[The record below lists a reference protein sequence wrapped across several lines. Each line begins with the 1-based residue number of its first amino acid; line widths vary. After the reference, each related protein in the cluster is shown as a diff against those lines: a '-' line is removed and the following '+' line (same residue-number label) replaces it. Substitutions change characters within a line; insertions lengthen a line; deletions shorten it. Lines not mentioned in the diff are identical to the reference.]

1 MYSPDGTHKK
11 LLARKLPLSFDG
23 TQDFAAHQAAIRE
36 KLTELMEFDVV
47 GDIQGMGTL
56 WAIELMDD
64 REKRTKLAE
73 PYGVFIRD
81 WCYEHGMILRNN
93 GNMLVI
99 APPIVITDEELDL
112 VMNNLRQA
120 IQAAMKHFNR

>member
-1 MYSPDGTHKK
+1 M
-11 LLARKLPLSFDG
+11 
-23 TQDFAAHQAAIRE
+23 
-36 KLTELMEFDVV
+36 FDVV

-64 REKRTKLAE
+64 REKRTKLKE
-73 PYGVFIRD
+73 EYGVFIRD
-81 WCYEHGMILRNN
+81 WSYEHGMILRNN

-99 APPIVITDEELDL
+99 APPLVISDEELDMVL
-112 VMNNLRQA
+112 NYLRQA